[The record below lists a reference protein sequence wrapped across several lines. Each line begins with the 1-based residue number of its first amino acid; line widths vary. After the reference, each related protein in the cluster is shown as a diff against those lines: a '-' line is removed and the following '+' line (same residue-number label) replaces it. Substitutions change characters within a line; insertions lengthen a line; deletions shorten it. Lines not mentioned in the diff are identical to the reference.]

1 MNRRR
6 HANTVPVAA
15 LVRWVVAAFFLCTAG
30 LCYVYFKNQM
40 QTTGDE
46 IRNLEGE
53 LAALRT
59 EDDTERAQIDRL
71 SSHSYLQRRL
81 AEGFIQLTPITDDR
95 IVRIH
100 RGRPRAGGARPASA
114 DGTRRTAACLQPD
127 RCPMNRSAKV
137 RALIACC
144 ALALCFTGFSARLV
158 HLQVTMHESTRRWPR
173 RSTSTSRSSTRGAG

>member
-1 MNRRR
+1 MNRRN
-6 HANTVPVAA
+6 ANHVPVAA

-46 IRNLEGE
+46 IRSLEGE
-53 LAALRT
+53 LNTLMT

-71 SSHSYLQRRL
+71 SSHSYLERRL

-100 RGRPRAGGARPASA
+100 LAGS
-114 DGTRRTAACLQPD
+114 RTAAAAAPADAGDQIQAVS
-127 RCPMNRSAKV
+127 NRIVA
-137 RALIACC
+137 
-144 ALALCFTGFSARLV
+144 
-158 HLQVTMHESTRRWPR
+158 Q
-173 RSTSTSRSSTRGAG
+173 

>member
-1 MNRRR
+1 MNHRR
-6 HANTVPVAA
+6 HANIVPVAA

-46 IRNLEGE
+46 IRSLEGQ
-53 LAALRT
+53 LATLRT

-71 SSHSYLQRRL
+71 SSHGYLERRL

-100 RGRPRAGGARPASA
+100 LAGGRTPATQTASA
-114 DGTRRTAACLQPD
+114 ESGDEIQPVS
-127 RCPMNRSAKV
+127 NRIVA
-137 RALIACC
+137 
-144 ALALCFTGFSARLV
+144 
-158 HLQVTMHESTRRWPR
+158 Q
-173 RSTSTSRSSTRGAG
+173 